1 MLKIYLFHKAMVCY
15 SSREIREIIS
25 NLMAKAFFNK
35 KNFVRKRST
44 NITLILN
51 SVYDVILISVLDNVE
66 NSNLTLSLNDWQK
79 RVYVYTTA
87 TALT

>member
-1 MLKIYLFHKAMVCY
+1 M
-15 SSREIREIIS
+15 E
-25 NLMAKAFFNK
+25 KAFFNK
-35 KNFVRKRST
+35 KNFVRERST

-51 SVYDVILISVLDNVE
+51 SAYDVILISVLDNVE
-66 NSNLTLSLNDWQK
+66 NSNFTLSLNNWQK

>member
-1 MLKIYLFHKAMVCY
+1 
-15 SSREIREIIS
+15 
-25 NLMAKAFFNK
+25 MAKAFFNK

-51 SVYDVILISVLDNVE
+51 SAYEVILISVLDNVE
-66 NSNLTLSLNDWQK
+66 NSNFTLSLNDWQK

>member
-1 MLKIYLFHKAMVCY
+1 M
-15 SSREIREIIS
+15 E
-25 NLMAKAFFNK
+25 KAFFNK

-51 SVYDVILISVLDNVE
+51 SAYDLILISVLDNVE
-66 NSNLTLSLNDWQK
+66 NSNFTLSLNDWQK

>member
-1 MLKIYLFHKAMVCY
+1 M
-15 SSREIREIIS
+15 E
-25 NLMAKAFFNK
+25 KAFFNK

-51 SVYDVILISVLDNVE
+51 SAYDVILISVLDNVE
-66 NSNLTLSLNDWQK
+66 NSNFTLSLNDWQK
-79 RVYVYTTA
+79 RMYVYTTA

>member
-1 MLKIYLFHKAMVCY
+1 M
-15 SSREIREIIS
+15 E
-25 NLMAKAFFNK
+25 KAFFNK

-51 SVYDVILISVLDNVE
+51 SAYDVILISVHDNVE
-66 NSNLTLSLNDWQK
+66 NSNFTLSLNDWQK

-87 TALT
+87 TPLT

>member
-1 MLKIYLFHKAMVCY
+1 
-15 SSREIREIIS
+15 
-25 NLMAKAFFNK
+25 MAKAFFNK

-51 SVYDVILISVLDNVE
+51 SAYEVILISVLDNVE
-66 NSNLTLSLNDWQK
+66 NSNFTLSLNDWQK

-87 TALT
+87 TTLT

>member
-1 MLKIYLFHKAMVCY
+1 
-15 SSREIREIIS
+15 
-25 NLMAKAFFNK
+25 MAKAFFNK

-51 SVYDVILISVLDNVE
+51 SAYDVILISVLDNVE
-66 NSNLTLSLNDWQK
+66 NSNFTLSLNDWQK

>member
-1 MLKIYLFHKAMVCY
+1 M
-15 SSREIREIIS
+15 E
-25 NLMAKAFFNK
+25 KAFFNK

-51 SVYDVILISVLDNVE
+51 SAYDVILISVLDNIE
-66 NSNLTLSLNDWQK
+66 NSNFTLSLNDWQK

>member
-1 MLKIYLFHKAMVCY
+1 
-15 SSREIREIIS
+15 
-25 NLMAKAFFNK
+25 MAKAFLNK

-51 SVYDVILISVLDNVE
+51 SAYDVILISVLDNVE
-66 NSNLTLSLNDWQK
+66 NSNFTLSLNDWQK

>member
-1 MLKIYLFHKAMVCY
+1 M
-15 SSREIREIIS
+15 E
-25 NLMAKAFFNK
+25 KAFFNK

-66 NSNLTLSLNDWQK
+66 NSNFTLSLNDWQK

>member
-1 MLKIYLFHKAMVCY
+1 M
-15 SSREIREIIS
+15 E
-25 NLMAKAFFNK
+25 KAFFNK

-51 SVYDVILISVLDNVE
+51 SAYDVILISVLDNVE
-66 NSNLTLSLNDWQK
+66 NSNFTLSLNDWQK

>member
-1 MLKIYLFHKAMVCY
+1 
-15 SSREIREIIS
+15 
-25 NLMAKAFFNK
+25 MAKAFFNK

-51 SVYDVILISVLDNVE
+51 SAYEVMLISVLDNVE
-66 NSNLTLSLNDWQK
+66 NSNFTLSLNDWQK

>member
-1 MLKIYLFHKAMVCY
+1 M
-15 SSREIREIIS
+15 E
-25 NLMAKAFFNK
+25 KAFFNN

-51 SVYDVILISVLDNVE
+51 SAYDVILISVHDNVE
-66 NSNLTLSLNDWQK
+66 NSNFTLSLNDWQK

>member
-1 MLKIYLFHKAMVCY
+1 
-15 SSREIREIIS
+15 
-25 NLMAKAFFNK
+25 MAKAFFNK

-51 SVYDVILISVLDNVE
+51 SAYEVILISVLDNVE
-66 NSNLTLSLNDWQK
+66 NSNFTLSLNDWQK
-79 RVYVYTTA
+79 IVYVYTTA

>member
-1 MLKIYLFHKAMVCY
+1 
-15 SSREIREIIS
+15 
-25 NLMAKAFFNK
+25 MAKAFFNK

-44 NITLILN
+44 NMTLILN
-51 SVYDVILISVLDNVE
+51 SAYDVILISVLDNVE
-66 NSNLTLSLNDWQK
+66 NSNFTLSLNDWQK

>member
-1 MLKIYLFHKAMVCY
+1 M
-15 SSREIREIIS
+15 E
-25 NLMAKAFFNK
+25 KAFFNK

-51 SVYDVILISVLDNVE
+51 SAYDVILISVLDNVE
-66 NSNLTLSLNDWQK
+66 NSNFTLSLNDWQK

-87 TALT
+87 TTLT

>member
-1 MLKIYLFHKAMVCY
+1 
-15 SSREIREIIS
+15 
-25 NLMAKAFFNK
+25 MAKAFFNK

-51 SVYDVILISVLDNVE
+51 SAYDVILISVHDNVE
-66 NSNLTLSLNDWQK
+66 NSNFTLSLNDLQK

>member
-1 MLKIYLFHKAMVCY
+1 M
-15 SSREIREIIS
+15 E
-25 NLMAKAFFNK
+25 KAFFNK
-35 KNFVRKRST
+35 KNFGRKRST

-51 SVYDVILISVLDNVE
+51 SAYDVILISVLDNVE
-66 NSNLTLSLNDWQK
+66 NSNFTLSLNDWQK